1 MPVAG
6 RNAATTRPLSNAH
19 SDALCLRIGVPSA
32 RKRGKKTSLPLR
44 IYFDIY
50 ARPIR
55 GLRTGIR
62 SCGSLP
68 LARRQPAAV
77 PRAPVATAALLKG
90 RRKVTF
96 LHISADFRCRPLRS
110 PLCMYSS
117 MRSWSFFFLYFR
129 SVFHRLL
136 SSPCSRFLV
145 SPFYILGLSRFILS
159 PFRELV
165 SSLSTVFP
173 PL

>member
-117 MRSWSFFFLYFR
+117 NALMVFFFYFR

-145 SPFYILGLSRFILS
+145 SLYILGLSRFILS